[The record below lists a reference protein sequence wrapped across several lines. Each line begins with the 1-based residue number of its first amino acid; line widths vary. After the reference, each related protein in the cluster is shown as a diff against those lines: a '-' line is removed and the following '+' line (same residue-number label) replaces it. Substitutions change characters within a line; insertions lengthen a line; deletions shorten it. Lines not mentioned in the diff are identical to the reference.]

1 MTGQKV
7 MKVGVDLR
15 SLGKVRKMGVEQ
27 HLLHC
32 IAPAEAFGKSDNRPI
47 SFVMIL
53 LLRAAAAEK
62 KKITYPRPDS

>member
-1 MTGQKV
+1 MTRQKV

-27 HLLHC
+27 HLLHS

-53 LLRAAAAEK
+53 LLRRSCGKNEK
-62 KKITYPRPDS
+62 DNVQQT